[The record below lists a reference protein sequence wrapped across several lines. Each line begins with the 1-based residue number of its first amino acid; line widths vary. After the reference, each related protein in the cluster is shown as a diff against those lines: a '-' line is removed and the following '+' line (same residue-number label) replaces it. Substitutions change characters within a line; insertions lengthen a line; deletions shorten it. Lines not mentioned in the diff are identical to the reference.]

1 MDETALTTIETSIV
15 KPIVSAKAAVEN
27 WHEFQTLKVSLLEA
41 NDYQDIQ
48 GKKFI
53 KKGGWRKIA
62 TVFNLADAIV
72 SKQIDRD
79 DSGKTMRAEF
89 TVRVT
94 APNGR
99 YADGW
104 GCCSV
109 NEGRQFNKV
118 DHDIPATAHTRAK
131 NRAISDLVGGG
142 EVSAEEMQGG
152 HQTTAQQGKKEPA
165 KDTTKPLPGAGGITD
180 PQNRKIQAMCKD
192 MEIDKDAYHAYLT
205 AVFGRAHTNEL
216 TKKEASEVIEAV
228 SEGQDRIDAELA
240 KMMED

>member
-1 MDETALTTIETSIV
+1 MEETALTTIETSIV
-15 KPIVSAKAAVEN
+15 KPIVSAQAAVEN

-104 GCCSV
+104 GCCSL

-142 EVSAEEMQGG
+142 EVSAEEMQGEQ
-152 HQTTAQQGKKEPA
+152 QTTTRQKQSAQPEQA
-165 KDTTKPLPGAGGITD
+165 LSGGISA
-180 PQNRKIQAMCKD
+180 PQNKKIQVTCTEMK
-192 MEIDKDAYHAYLT
+192 IDKDSYHAYLT
-205 AVFGRAHTNEL
+205 AAFGKAHTNDL
-216 TKKEASEVIEAV
+216 TKKEASEVIEAI
-228 SEGQDRIDAELA
+228 SEGQDRIDAELQQ
-240 KMMED
+240 MMED